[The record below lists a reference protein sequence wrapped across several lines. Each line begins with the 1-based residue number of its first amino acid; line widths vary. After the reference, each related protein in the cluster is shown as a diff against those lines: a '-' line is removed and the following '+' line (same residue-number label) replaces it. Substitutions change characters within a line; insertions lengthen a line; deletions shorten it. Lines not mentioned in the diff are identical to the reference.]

1 MHPGIYESVLEW
13 IPEGARVLDLGTGDG
28 AFLERLVRA
37 RRVMA
42 EGVERDPDLVARCI
56 QRGLIVHQSNIAEG
70 LDQYGDQTFDC
81 VLLLGTFQE
90 LISPVEIVREAFR
103 VGRRVI
109 IAYSNF
115 AHYGVRLQM
124 LFRGRTPVTKS
135 LPQLWY
141 RTANLHFL
149 SILDFREFCRQL
161 GVSVIRQDCFNARG
175 KVLILP
181 NVLAAEVVAL
191 LELRVQAASMLAAP

>member
-1 MHPGIYESVLEW
+1 MHPGIYESVLDW
-13 IPEGARVLDLGTGDG
+13 IPGGARVLDLGTGDG

-37 RRVMA
+37 RRVLA
-42 EGVERDPDLVARCI
+42 EGVEINPELAARCI
-56 QRGLIVHQSNIAEG
+56 QRGLVVHQGNIAEG
-70 LDQYGDQTFDC
+70 LDQYGDQTFDY

-115 AHYGVRLQM
+115 AHYGVRLQI

-149 SILDFREFCRQL
+149 SILDFREFCRQI
-161 GVSVIRQDCFNARG
+161 GVLEIRQACFNAHG
-175 KVLILP
+175 KVVILP
-181 NVLAAEVVAL
+181 NLFAGEVVTL
-191 LELRVQAASMLAAP
+191 LESDAS

>member
-13 IPEGARVLDLGTGDG
+13 IPEGSRVLDLGTGDG

-37 RRVMA
+37 RRVVA

-56 QRGLIVHQSNIAEG
+56 QRGLVVHQGNIAEG
-70 LDQYGDQTFDC
+70 LDQYGDQTFDY

-90 LISPVEIVREAFR
+90 LISPAEIVREAFR
-103 VGRRVI
+103 VGPRVI

-115 AHYGVRLQM
+115 AHYGVRLQV
-124 LFRGRTPVTKS
+124 LFHGRTPVTQS
-135 LPQLWY
+135 LPQPWY

-161 GVSVIRQDCFNARG
+161 GVSVIRQDCFNG
-175 KVLILP
+175 SSSGFLPLNLHETLI
-181 NVLAAEVVAL
+181 
-191 LELRVQAASMLAAP
+191 